1 MPEQPNRLGTQIGHV
16 TSVRGGLVQVRLRET
31 PTTLVMVDGSVHR
44 VGQIGAFA
52 RIPMGYTQLYGI
64 VVQVGAD
71 SLSQSGGDADQLVT
85 DVDPEFAGYRWMTI
99 ALFGEATVGVF
110 GRGVS
115 QYPTVGDEVHL
126 TTARDLE
133 TIYMRSQTPE
143 DLLTVGTIS
152 GSESLAADLTL
163 SRLVS
168 RHSCIVG
175 STGAGK
181 SNLVAVILAAIADP
195 RYSAARALVIDPH
208 GEYIDAVPG
217 RSTVIRTG
225 VGQSENALRV
235 PYWAL
240 PFDDLLAIA
249 MGPVPER
256 DVEYIRERVR
266 ALKAE
271 GSQLLTPPPPPA
283 AVTADSPVPFSIRRL
298 WFELIDAER
307 VTFSDRQPSDANR
320 LPPSVVGDAETLT
333 PPEYPAASA
342 YNTAPYLN
350 SARRNLGRQ
359 LDFMRSRLTDSR
371 FQFLFQAG
379 DGWHPDH
386 NGGITKDLD
395 VLLAS
400 WVGGPEPVTIL
411 DVSGLPAETVGIV
424 VGTMLNI
431 IYDALFWAMGLEV
444 GGKKQPLLVIVDE
457 AHRFLPAGAK
467 TPASRA
473 CSRISREGRKYGVS
487 LMTVTQRPSDI
498 DPTILSQA
506 GTMLAL
512 RVTNGQDRSAV
523 ASAVPDDLGGLT
535 DLLPSLRTGEGLVLG
550 EALAIPSRVRFH
562 RASASVAG
570 DDPVMPGAW
579 IKARPDESQY
589 GQALM
594 QWRSQSAVS
603 DDTGGD

>member
-1 MPEQPNRLGTQIGHV
+1 MPEQLNRDGTLIGHV
-16 TSVRGGLVQVRLRET
+16 TSVRGGVVQVRLRET
-31 PTTLVMVDGSVHR
+31 PTTLLMVDGSVHR

-71 SLSQSGGDADQLVT
+71 ALGLTDDGDIDSLVT
-85 DVDPEFAGYRWMTI
+85 DVEPEFAGYRWMTI

-133 TIYMRSQTPE
+133 TIYTRSQTSE
-143 DLLTVGTIS
+143 DLLPVGTIS
-152 GSESLAADLTL
+152 GSESLTADLTL

-195 RYSAARALVIDPH
+195 RYSAARVLVVDPH
-208 GEYIDAVPG
+208 GEYIDALPG
-217 RSTVIRTG
+217 RSRVIRTG

-256 DVEYIRERVR
+256 DIEYIRERVR
-266 ALKAE
+266 VLKAE

-298 WFELIDAER
+298 WFELVDAER

-320 LPPSVVGDAETLT
+320 LAPTVVGDVETLT

-359 LDFMRSRLTDSR
+359 LDFMRSRISDSR
-371 FQFLFQAG
+371 FQFLFQDG

-386 NGGITKDLD
+386 GGGVTKDLD

-431 IYDALFWAMGLEV
+431 IYDALFWAMGLDV
-444 GGKKQPLLVIVDE
+444 GGKNQPLLVVIDE
-457 AHRFLPAGAK
+457 AHRFLPASAQ
-467 TPASRA
+467 T
-473 CSRISREGRKYGVS
+473 RIRR
-487 LMTVTQRPSDI
+487 
-498 DPTILSQA
+498 
-506 GTMLAL
+506 
-512 RVTNGQDRSAV
+512 
-523 ASAVPDDLGGLT
+523 
-535 DLLPSLRTGEGLVLG
+535 
-550 EALAIPSRVRFH
+550 
-562 RASASVAG
+562 
-570 DDPVMPGAW
+570 
-579 IKARPDESQY
+579 
-589 GQALM
+589 
-594 QWRSQSAVS
+594 
-603 DDTGGD
+603 